1 MTEDDYRLDDKVW
14 EYKPREDVIDCGDN
28 EELFLAIAALRDDTD
43 YMQWFIYNSMDC
55 TVEQLRTIEWIKC
68 TEDKIE
74 DMMPYDSMYLNCK
87 KATIEELSEHFK
99 K

>member
-1 MTEDDYRLDDKVW
+1 
-14 EYKPREDVIDCGDN
+14 
-28 EELFLAIAALRDDTD
+28 
-43 YMQWFIYNSMDC
+43 MDC

-87 KATIEELSEHFK
+87 KATIEELIEHFK